1 MDYVEKLISYGFK
14 RCCAETIV
22 RDYVTNG
29 KEKDLVDY
37 ILTKESLSASL

>member
-29 KEKDLVDY
+29 KEIELADY
-37 ILTKESLSASL
+37 ISAKEALSATL